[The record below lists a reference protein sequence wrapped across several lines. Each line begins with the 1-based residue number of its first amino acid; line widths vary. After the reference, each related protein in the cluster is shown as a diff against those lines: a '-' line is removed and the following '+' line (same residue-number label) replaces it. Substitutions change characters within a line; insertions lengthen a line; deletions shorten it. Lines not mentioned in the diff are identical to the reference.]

1 MVDTP
6 TAQVVIP
13 ARMESSRLPG
23 KVLADIDGK
32 PMLRHVCERSARA
45 RLVSS
50 VSVATDSPQVA
61 EHVRDW
67 GFSVHMTSP
76 DAPSGTARIAS
87 VLDKLDSQIIVN
99 VQGDE
104 PLIEPELID
113 EVIVALRDSDAAV
126 ATPVYPIAALG
137 DIQDPN
143 VVKVVVDSAGRAMYF
158 SRSPVPYVRDAQE
171 QDWPAAVQFWGHVGL
186 YGFRRSALAA
196 YPALPVGELET
207 SERLEQ
213 LRFLEAGID
222 ILTVRTESPSMGVDT
237 PDDLER
243 VRRKFAEGRA

>member
-13 ARMESSRLPG
+13 ARMDSSRLPG
-23 KVLADIDGK
+23 KMLADIAGK
-32 PMLRHVCERSARA
+32 PMLRHVCERSAQA

-50 VSVATDSPQVA
+50 VSVATDSPQIA

-67 GFSVHMTSP
+67 GFLVHMTSP

-104 PLIEPELID
+104 PLIEPGLID
-113 EVIVALRDSDAAV
+113 KVVTALRASDAAV
-126 ATPVYPIAALG
+126 ATPVYPIVG
-137 DIQDPN
+137 PSDIQDPN

-158 SRSPVPYVRDAQE
+158 SRSPVPHVRDASV
-171 QDWPAAVQFWGHVGL
+171 QDWPRTVQFWGHVGL
-186 YGFRRSALAA
+186 YGFKRSALAA
-196 YPALPVGELET
+196 YPALPAGELET

-213 LRFLEAGID
+213 LRFLEAGIA
-222 ILTVRTESPSMGVDT
+222 IQTVRTQSQPVGVDT

-243 VRRKFAEGRA
+243 VRRIFAERKA